1 MGMDVYGNNPISEKG
16 EYFRNNVWWWRPLWD
31 FCEEV
36 APELT
41 EGVSG
46 HYNDGD
52 GLDEEGAKA
61 LANILTISLAEG
73 VVDTY
78 EQKRKE
84 YLESLPKEP
93 CKYCDSTGVRTDSV
107 GVEHGFDV
115 QVLSD
120 AEASALGRT
129 IGYCNGCQGKGV
141 TDSWETH
148 YPFSRTNV
156 EEFAEFLADCGGFK
170 IC

>member
-1 MGMDVYGNNPISEKG
+1 MGMDVYGNNPSSERG

-31 FCEEV
+31 FCAEV

-41 EGVSG
+41 QGVSG

-61 LANILTISLAEG
+61 LANVLTISLSNG

-78 EQKRKE
+78 QTKRNE
-84 YLESLPKEP
+84 YLASLPKEE
-93 CKYCDSTGVRTDSV
+93 CNLCDSTGIRTDEV
-107 GVEHGFDV
+107 GVEHGMDV

-120 AEASALGRT
+120 VEASVLGRT
-129 IGYCNGCQGKGV
+129 IGYCNGCSGLGWKE
-141 TDSWETH
+141 SFETH
-148 YPFSRTNV
+148 YPFEKANV
-156 EEFAEFLADCGGFK
+156 QEFAEFLADSGGFK

>member
-31 FCEEV
+31 FCEEI
-36 APELT
+36 APEL
-41 EGVSG
+41 VSG
-46 HYNDGD
+46 VQGHTNDGD

-61 LANILTISLAEG
+61 LANILTISLSEG

-78 EQKRKE
+78 EQKRNE
-84 YLESLPKEP
+84 YLASLPKEE
-93 CKYCDSTGVRTDSV
+93 CNLCDSTGIRTDNV
-107 GVEHGFDV
+107 GVEHGMDV

-129 IGYCNGCQGKGV
+129 IGYCNGCSGLGWK
-141 TDSWETH
+141 DSWETH
-148 YPFSRTNV
+148 YPFSKVNV
-156 EEFAEFLADCGGFK
+156 QEFAEFLADSGGFK

>member
-1 MGMDVYGNNPISEKG
+1 MGMDVYGNNPISERG

-36 APELT
+36 APDLCS
-41 EGVSG
+41 GVSG
-46 HYNDGD
+46 HTNDGD

-61 LANILTISLAEG
+61 LANILSISLSEG

-78 EQKRKE
+78 EMKRKE

-93 CKYCDSTGVRTDSV
+93 CKYCDSTGIRTDSV
-107 GVEHGFDV
+107 GVEHGMDV

-129 IGYCNGCQGKGV
+129 IGYCNGCQGRGV

-148 YPFSRTNV
+148 YPFNRANV
-156 EEFAEFLADCGGFK
+156 EEFAQFLADCGGFK

>member
-41 EGVSG
+41 QGVSG

-78 EQKRKE
+78 KIKRDE
-84 YLESLPKEP
+84 YIASLPKED
-93 CKYCDSTGVRTDSV
+93 CNICNTTGIRTDSV
-107 GVEHGFDV
+107 GVEYGMDV
-115 QVLSD
+115 KVLSD
-120 AEASALGRT
+120 VEASALGRA
-129 IGYCNGCQGKGV
+129 IGYCNGCLGLGWKE
-141 TDSWETH
+141 SFETH
-148 YPFSRTNV
+148 YPFERANV
-156 EEFAEFLADCGGFK
+156 EEFAGFLAECGGFR

>member
-31 FCEEV
+31 FCEEI

-41 EGVSG
+41 QGVNG

-61 LANILTISLAEG
+61 LANILTISLSEG

-84 YLESLPKEP
+84 YLDSLPKEP
-93 CKYCDSTGVRTDSV
+93 CKYCEATGVRTDNV
-107 GVEHGFDV
+107 GVEHGMDV

-156 EEFAEFLADCGGFK
+156 EEFAEFLADSGGFK

>member
-1 MGMDVYGNNPISEKG
+1 MDVYGNNPISEKG

-31 FCEEV
+31 FCEEI

-41 EGVSG
+41 QGVNG

-61 LANILTISLAEG
+61 LANILTISLSEG

-84 YLESLPKEP
+84 YLDSLPKEP
-93 CKYCDSTGVRTDSV
+93 CKYCEATGVRTDNV
-107 GVEHGFDV
+107 GVEHGMDV

-156 EEFAEFLADCGGFK
+156 EEFAEFLADSGGFK